1 MSFMNS
7 IMLKDGAIAFVV
19 GGVTAISLVAL
30 LNATGAS
37 SLISP
42 GYPTHFVVG
51 GTCAIVAPIVALALT
66 WSPASPLG

>member
-7 IMLKDGAIAFVV
+7 LVLKDAAISFVV

-30 LNATGAS
+30 LNATGAA
-37 SLISP
+37 SLIAP

-51 GTCAIVAPIVALALT
+51 GTCAVVAPLVALALT
-66 WSPASPLG
+66 FTPGAPLG